1 MCVRFHALLHCSL
14 QVPVR
19 VECEFTGHS
28 LGGAVAVLIAA
39 RTKRHFE
46 RLNARLSE
54 EASMRQR
61 LINQAA
67 TEAAAEAASELRRKQ
82 ALRWR
87 KPKPKKQAELDAL
100 VAAAAAEAAADL
112 RAAAASEAQLPM
124 LDVHVASVVT
134 FGQPKVLRTHL
145 FLFGSQSR
153 HKLSLCT

>member
-1 MCVRFHALLHCSL
+1 M
-14 QVPVR
+14 R

-46 RLNARLSE
+46 RLNARLSD

-67 TEAAAEAASELRRKQ
+67 SEAAAEAASDLRRKQ
-82 ALRWR
+82 ALRWRR

-100 VAAAAAEAAADL
+100 VAAAAAEAAADV
-112 RAAAASEAQLPM
+112 RAAAAADAQLPM

-134 FGQPKVLRTHL
+134 FGQPKVTTHRFRSSSVCIL
-145 FLFGSQSR
+145 
-153 HKLSLCT
+153 